1 MKKLICMIALGAV
14 SFGSVFAAAPTLQ
27 MQTDTSKK
35 MMKKEMKMKKDS
47 MKMQKKMMKDTTK
60 MKKDTTKKM

>member
-1 MKKLICMIALGAV
+1 MIALGAI
-14 SFGSVFAAAPTLQ
+14 SFGSVFAAVPTLQ

-35 MMKKEMKMKKDS
+35 MMK
-47 MKMQKKMMKDTTK
+47 DTMK